1 MKNMP
6 SKILS
11 AFALALLLVSCA
23 EEQNNNL
30 LSISG
35 KVSDPISEEASFIF
49 SDSTYSASLD
59 ENGSFTIDIEIDS
72 AAYISF
78 KHGFETTAMYVKPG
92 DKIYLTINPEQFD
105 ETIQYE
111 GSVASSFLAQKYLM
125 QEEGDFYGEPYYLS
139 TEEEYH
145 GLMDAFKAELV
156 QTLDQMDDSTFV
168 QDELA
173 NIDED
178 IEFMVNRQKNMSE
191 YSMDVRGYMMNQ
203 SNLSQDFNFYGLLD
217 SLDQTAYA
225 LKLDAYVDTM
235 KVLLEQVE
243 DEEYVKSEEKKL
255 DVRKKSWLERKTQ
268 RDNMPQAGDVAIDFT
283 YPDTTGQNYSLSSFE
298 GNLVYV
304 DVWAT
309 WCGPCKAE
317 IPSLQKL
324 EADYHDQAITFLSV
338 SVDTDEAAWRKMVQ
352 DKSLG
357 GTQLWADGWSQI
369 TKDYAIFGIPRFM
382 LFSAD
387 GKVISN
393 DAPRPSSAEIRDL
406 FEANL

>member
-1 MKNMP
+1 MP

-35 KVSDPISEEASFIF
+35 KVIDPISEEASFIF
-49 SDSTYSASLD
+49 NDSTYSANLD
-59 ENGSFTIDIEIDS
+59 ENGSFAIDIAMDS

-92 DKIYLTINPEQFD
+92 DKINLTINPEQFD

-139 TEEEYH
+139 TEEEYQ
-145 GLMDAFKAELV
+145 GLMDDFKAELV
-156 QTLDQMDDSTFV
+156 ESLDEMDDSTFV
-168 QDELA
+168 QTELA
-173 NIDED
+173 NIDEN
-178 IEFMVNRQKNMSE
+178 IEFMVNRQKNMSD
-191 YSMDVRGYMMNQ
+191 YTMDIRGYMMNQ
-203 SNLSQDFNFYGLLD
+203 SNLSRDFNFYGLLD
-217 SLDQTAYA
+217 SLDQSAYA

-235 KVLLEQVE
+235 KVLLQQVE
-243 DEEYVKSEEKKL
+243 DEAYVKSEVEKL
-255 DVRKKSWLERKTQ
+255 DARRKSWIERKAQ
-268 RDNMPQAGDVAIDFT
+268 RDNMPQAGDVAIEFT
-283 YPDTTGQNYSLSSFE
+283 YPDTTGQDYSLSSFE
-298 GNLVYV
+298 GDLVYV

-357 GTQLWADGWSQI
+357 GIQLWADGWSQI

-406 FEANL
+406 FDANL

>member
-1 MKNMP
+1 MP

-35 KVSDPISEEASFIF
+35 QVIDPISEEASFIF
-49 SDSTYSASLD
+49 SDSTYSANLD

-92 DKIYLTINPEQFD
+92 DKINLTINPDQFD

-111 GSVASSFLAQKYLM
+111 GSVTSSFLAQKYLI

-139 TEEEYH
+139 TEEEYQ

-156 QTLDQMDDSTFV
+156 ESLDAMDDSTFV
-168 QDELA
+168 QAELA
-173 NIDED
+173 NIDEN
-178 IEFMVNRQKNMSE
+178 IEFMVNRQKNISD
-191 YSMDVRGYMMNQ
+191 YTMDVRGYMMNQ
-203 SNLSQDFNFYGLLD
+203 SNLSRDFNFYGLLD
-217 SLDQTAYA
+217 SLDQSAYA

-235 KVLLEQVE
+235 KVLLQQVE
-243 DEEYVKSEEKKL
+243 DEAYVKSEVEKL
-255 DVRKKSWLERKTQ
+255 DTRRKSWIERKVQ
-268 RDNMPQAGDVAIDFT
+268 RDNMPQAGDVAINFT
-283 YPDTTGQNYSLSSFE
+283 YPDTTGQDYSLSSFE
-298 GNLVYV
+298 GDLVYV

-387 GKVISN
+387 GNVISN

-406 FEANL
+406 FDANL

>member
-1 MKNMP
+1 MP

-35 KVSDPISEEASFIF
+35 KVTDPISKEASFIF
-49 SDSTYSASLD
+49 KDSTYSADLD
-59 ENGSFTIDIEIDS
+59 ENGSFAIDIAMDS

-92 DKIYLTINPEQFD
+92 DQIKLTINPEQFD
-105 ETIQYE
+105 ETIKYE
-111 GSVASSFLAQKYLM
+111 GSEASSFLAQKYLI

-139 TEEEYH
+139 TEEEYQ

-156 QTLDQMDDSTFV
+156 ESLDQMDDTTFV
-168 QDELA
+168 QAELA

-191 YSMDVRGYMMNQ
+191 YTMDVRGYMMNQ
-203 SNLSQDFNFYGLLD
+203 SNLSRDYNFYGRID
-217 SLDQTAYA
+217 SLDQSAYA
-225 LKLDAYVDTM
+225 LMLDEFVDTM
-235 KVLLEQVE
+235 KVLLQQVE
-243 DEEYVKSEEKKL
+243 DVEYVKSEEKKL
-255 DVRKKSWLERKTQ
+255 DARRKSWMERKTQ

-283 YPDTTGQNYSLSSFE
+283 YPDTTGQNYSLSSFK

-317 IPSLQKL
+317 IPSLQQL

-393 DAPRPSSAEIRDL
+393 DAPRPSSADIRDL
-406 FEANL
+406 FDANL

>member
-1 MKNMP
+1 MP

-30 LSISG
+30 LNIAG
-35 KVSDPISEEASFIF
+35 KVIDPIIEEASFIF
-49 SDSTYSASLD
+49 SDSTYTADLD
-59 ENGSFTIDIEIDS
+59 ENGSFAIDIAMDS
-72 AAYISF
+72 ATYISF

-92 DKIYLTINPEQFD
+92 DKINLTINPEQFD

-111 GSVASSFLAQKYLM
+111 GSVASSFLAQKYLI
-125 QEEGDFYGEPYYLS
+125 QEAGDFYGEPYYLS
-139 TEEEYH
+139 TEEEYQ
-145 GLMDAFKAELV
+145 GLLDAFKAELV
-156 QTLDQMDDSTFV
+156 TSLDQMDDSTFV
-168 QDELA
+168 QAELA

-178 IEFMVNRQKNMSE
+178 IEFMVNRQKNMSK
-191 YSMDVRGYMMNQ
+191 YTMDVRGYMMNQ
-203 SNLSQDFNFYGLLD
+203 SNLSRDYNFYGRID
-217 SLDQTAYA
+217 SLDQSAYA
-225 LKLDAYVDTM
+225 LMLDEFVDTM
-235 KVLLEQVE
+235 KVLLQQVE
-243 DEEYVKSEEKKL
+243 DVEYVKSEAKKL
-255 DVRKKSWLERKTQ
+255 DARRNSWMERKTQ

-317 IPSLQKL
+317 IPSLQQL

-393 DAPRPSSAEIRDL
+393 DAPRPSSTDIRDL
-406 FEANL
+406 FDANL

>member
-1 MKNMP
+1 MP

-30 LSISG
+30 LSIAG
-35 KVSDPISEEASFIF
+35 QVTDPISEEASFIF
-49 SDSTYSASLD
+49 NDSTYSANLD
-59 ENGSFTIDIEIDS
+59 ENGSFAIDIEMDS

-92 DKIYLTINPEQFD
+92 DKINLTINPEQFD

-111 GSVASSFLAQKYLM
+111 GSVASSFLAQKYLI
-125 QEEGDFYGEPYYLS
+125 QEAGDFYGEPYYLS
-139 TEEEYH
+139 TEEEYQ

-156 QTLDQMDDSTFV
+156 ESLDQMDDSTFV
-168 QDELA
+168 QAELA

-191 YSMDVRGYMMNQ
+191 YTMDVRGYMMNQ
-203 SNLSQDFNFYGLLD
+203 SNLSRDYNFYGRID
-217 SLDQTAYA
+217 SLDQSAYA
-225 LKLDAYVDTM
+225 LMLDEFVDTM
-235 KVLLEQVE
+235 KVLLQQVE

-255 DVRKKSWLERKTQ
+255 DARRKSWMERKTQ

-317 IPSLQKL
+317 IPSLQQL

-393 DAPRPSSAEIRDL
+393 DAPRPSSTDIRDL
-406 FEANL
+406 FDANL

>member
-1 MKNMP
+1 MP
-6 SKILS
+6 TKILS

-35 KVSDPISEEASFIF
+35 QVIDPISEEASFIF
-49 SDSTYSASLD
+49 SDSTYSANLD
-59 ENGSFTIDIEIDS
+59 ENGSFTIDIEMDS
-72 AAYISF
+72 ATYISF

-92 DKIYLTINPEQFD
+92 DKINLTINPEQFD

-111 GSVASSFLAQKYLM
+111 GSVTSSFLAQKYLI

-139 TEEEYH
+139 TEEEYQ
-145 GLMDAFKAELV
+145 GIMDAFKAVLV
-156 QTLDQMDDSTFV
+156 ESLDQMDDTTFV
-168 QDELA
+168 QAELA

-191 YSMDVRGYMMNQ
+191 YTMDVRGYMMNQ
-203 SNLSQDFNFYGLLD
+203 SNLSRDYNFYGRID
-217 SLDQTAYA
+217 SLDQPAYA
-225 LKLDAYVDTM
+225 LMLDEFVDTM
-235 KVLLEQVE
+235 KVFLQQVE
-243 DEEYVKSEEKKL
+243 DVEYVKSEEKKL
-255 DVRKKSWLERKTQ
+255 DARRKSWMDRKTQ
-268 RDNMPQAGDVAIDFT
+268 HDNMPQPGDVAIDFT

-317 IPSLQKL
+317 IPSLQQL

-387 GKVISN
+387 GNVISN

-406 FEANL
+406 FDANL

>member
-1 MKNMP
+1 MP
-6 SKILS
+6 TKILS

-35 KVSDPISEEASFIF
+35 QVIDPISEEASFIF
-49 SDSTYSASLD
+49 SDSTYSANLD
-59 ENGSFTIDIEIDS
+59 ENGSFTIDIEMDS

-92 DKIYLTINPEQFD
+92 DKINLTINPEQFD

-111 GSVASSFLAQKYLM
+111 GSITSSFLAQKYLI

-139 TEEEYH
+139 TEEEYQ

-156 QTLDQMDDSTFV
+156 ESLDQMDDTTFV
-168 QDELA
+168 QAELA

-191 YSMDVRGYMMNQ
+191 YTMDVRGYMMNQ
-203 SNLSQDFNFYGLLD
+203 SNLSRDYNFYGRID
-217 SLDQTAYA
+217 SLDQLAYA
-225 LKLDAYVDTM
+225 LMLDEFVDTM
-235 KVLLEQVE
+235 KVFLQQVE
-243 DEEYVKSEEKKL
+243 DVEYVKSEEKKL
-255 DVRKKSWLERKTQ
+255 DARRKSWMERKTQ

-317 IPSLQKL
+317 IPSLQQL

-393 DAPRPSSAEIRDL
+393 DAPRPSSADIRDL
-406 FEANL
+406 FDANL